1 MVDMKS
7 KGLKELIIGSLA
19 AGALALSA
27 GCIMPPAPR
36 VIHGETVVY
45 QKPVIVRHEV
55 IRPVYPVVYGYSS
68 QTWYFH
74 NGRQVYYERHNDTWQ
89 HSREHRDN
97 SGFGPRTHHDFHGR
111 R

>member
-1 MVDMKS
+1 MKS

-36 VIHGETVVY
+36 VIHGETVIY
-45 QKPVIVRHEV
+45 EQPVIVRP
-55 IRPVYPVVYGYSS
+55 IYPVVYGYRS

-74 NGRQVYYERHNDTWQ
+74 NGRQVYYERHGDTWQ
-89 HSREHRDN
+89 HSKEHREN
-97 SGFGPRTHHDFHGR
+97 SWGPRNNHDSHR
-111 R
+111 RR